1 MGVTTELMTEDSK
14 GPWAIAELG
23 GHHVGGTGIDEI
35 GPHGFILT
43 VLRLRGLEEEI
54 PACR

>member
-14 GPWAIAELG
+14 GPWTIAELG
-23 GHHVGGTGIDEI
+23 GHHVGGTALDEI

-43 VLRLRGLEEEI
+43 VLRLRGLEEEV